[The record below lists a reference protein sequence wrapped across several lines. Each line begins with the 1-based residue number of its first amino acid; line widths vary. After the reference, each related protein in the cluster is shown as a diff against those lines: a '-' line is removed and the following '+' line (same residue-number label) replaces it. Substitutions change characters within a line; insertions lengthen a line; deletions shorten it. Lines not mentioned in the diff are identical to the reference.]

1 MKISLPFFRSQI
13 RRRLQAEFVF
23 LLLVALPCTR
33 APGESVV
40 NSVHNLAVGG
50 PGSIKAVSEG
60 NVCVFCHTVH
70 RASGATPL
78 WNHTLSSVS
87 NYVVYGS
94 ARLTSLDVTV
104 PQPNGSSR
112 LCLSCHD
119 GTVALGNVSSGA
131 AQIQMQSGVTK
142 MPAGAKN
149 LGTDLSGD
157 HPISFVYD
165 AALAARDP
173 EVKDPSQLPATV
185 KLDSQSRL
193 QCTACHNPHDNQFG
207 NFLVMDNTGSALCT
221 ACHQPTLWLASQHAM
236 SATPIPASLA
246 TKQAVAGPSRP
257 TGLRTKSMPMAAIGC
272 ANCHEN
278 HHAGS
283 RKHMLQADAPEQNC
297 LNCHDGS
304 AAKKNVAADFKKP
317 SLHPITVNSQAHS
330 VVEDLVNP
338 ETRHVVCVDCHDPHA
353 SSAAPATVPN
363 ASGALANVAG
373 VTAAGGIIK
382 PLLKEYE
389 LCFRCHG
396 DGVARGPATVSRVFS
411 ETNARLQFSAGNQ
424 SFHPVTAIGRNPTG
438 VPSLIQ
444 PWTVNSLMYCT
455 DCHNSDSGAKAGGGG
470 PNGPHGSMFTPILE
484 RQLVLTDN
492 NPESPGN
499 YALCYK
505 CHSRDS
511 ILSDQSFHAVDSA
524 TGMRDRGH
532 RFHIVDAKAACTTCH
547 DSHGVVSSPRLINFN
562 TVYVSSS
569 PSLGQIDYQSTGVY
583 SGNCTLSCHNAQ
595 GNQFDHAATP
605 YAPSGAAPALKS
617 LRRLRK

>member
-1 MKISLPFFRSQI
+1 MKSSLPLFRPLA
-13 RRRLQAEFVF
+13 RRCGLRAEFV
-23 LLLVALPCTR
+23 LLLLAAMLCAR

-50 PGSIKAVSEG
+50 PGSVKAVSEK

-70 RASGATPL
+70 RASGAMPL

-87 NYVVYGS
+87 NYIVYGS
-94 ARLTSLDVTV
+94 ARLTSLDVSV

-131 AQIQMQSGVTK
+131 AQIQMQNGVTT
-142 MPAGAKN
+142 MPAGANN
-149 LGTDLSGD
+149 LGTDLSRD
-157 HPISFVYD
+157 HPVSFVYD

-173 EVKDPSQLPATV
+173 EVKDPSHLPATV

-221 ACHQPTLWLASQHAM
+221 ACHQPTSWLASQHAAA
-236 SATPIPASLA
+236 STLVPATLSSKLPVAKPSRAAATP
-246 TKQAVAGPSRP
+246 V
-257 TGLRTKSMPMAAIGC
+257 KSMTMSAIGC
-272 ANCHEN
+272 ANCHVN
-278 HHAGS
+278 HNAGS

-297 LNCHDGS
+297 LNCHNGTT
-304 AAKKNVAADFKKP
+304 AKKNVAADFNKP
-317 SLHPITVNSQAHS
+317 SLHPITLNSQTHS
-330 VVEDLVNP
+330 PVEDVVNP
-338 ETRHVVCVDCHDPHA
+338 ETRHVVCADCHDPHA
-353 SSAAPATVPN
+353 STTAPAVVPN

-373 VTAAGGIIK
+373 VTLAGGIIK

-396 DGVARGPATVSRVFS
+396 DSLARGPATVSRVFS
-411 ETNARLQFSAGNQ
+411 ETNTRLQFSAGNQ
-424 SFHPVTAIGRNPTG
+424 SYHPVTAIGRNPTG

-455 DCHNSDSGAKAGGGG
+455 DCHNSDSSSKAGGSGAD
-470 PNGPHGSMFTPILE
+470 GPHGSVFTPILE
-484 RQLVLTDN
+484 RQLLFTDN

-505 CHSRDS
+505 CHSRSS
-511 ILSDQSFHAVDSA
+511 ILADQSFRAVNSL
-524 TGMRDRGH
+524 GQDRGH
-532 RFHIVDAKAACTTCH
+532 RFHVVDQKTACTTCH
-547 DSHGVVSSPRLINFN
+547 DSHGVVDAAHLINFN
-562 TVYVSSS
+562 LVYVS
-569 PSLGQIDYQSTGVY
+569 PSTASGTINYQSTGIY
-583 SGNCTLSCHNAQ
+583 NGNCTLTCHGFDHNASAYPTPS
-595 GNQFDHAATP
+595 AA
-605 YAPSGAAPALKS
+605 SAAKV
-617 LRRLRK
+617 LRGRRR